1 MRVRV
6 YTFTLTGGK
15 ATMTSTPATKQLAAA
30 PKAELV
36 TVVLAPCSNEEYAQR
51 TAKRDEVRDYI
62 VPGYLAA

>member
-1 MRVRV
+1 MRVRA
-6 YTFTLTGGK
+6 YTFTLTGGE

-30 PKAELV
+30 PKAEPV
-36 TVVLAPCSNEEYAQR
+36 TAVLTPCSDEEYAQR